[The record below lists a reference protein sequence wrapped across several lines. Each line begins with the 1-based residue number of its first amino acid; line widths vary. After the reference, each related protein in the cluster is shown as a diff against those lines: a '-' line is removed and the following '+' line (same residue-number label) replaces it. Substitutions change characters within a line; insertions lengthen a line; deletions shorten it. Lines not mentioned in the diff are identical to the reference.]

1 MATIVTTM
9 QALGVTSEECNAC
22 GRSFRRAE
30 TMHAVVSKSGQPLGW
45 YCGLCI
51 DDWAAA
57 SEEGQGDKR

>member
-9 QALGVTSEECNAC
+9 QALGVASEVCADC
-22 GRSFRRAE
+22 GGSFVRGE
-30 TMHAVVSKSGQPLGW
+30 TMYAVVSSSQEPLGW

-57 SEEGQGDKR
+57 SEEGQGGKL